1 MKVTNGNNVK
11 VHYKG
16 TLNDGSEFDNS
27 HVRGETL
34 NFKVGSAEL
43 LAGFSSAVV
52 GMTEG
57 QVKSFTLTSNDA
69 YGDYDP
75 NAIAMAPKTAFP
87 DGFEFNVGSQ
97 VEGTAPNGR
106 PFLAKIKAFDGAEVT
121 LDVNHPLAG
130 QDLTFEVELV
140 SIDTDAKTTDVEND

>member
-34 NFKVGSAEL
+34 NFKVGSDQL
-43 LAGFSSAVV
+43 LSGFSNALV

-57 QVKSFTLTSNDA
+57 QVKSFTLTSAEA
-69 YGDYDP
+69 YGEYDP
-75 NAIAMAPKTAFP
+75 NAVATAPKTAFP
-87 DGFEFNVGSQ
+87 EDFEFNVGSQ

-106 PFLAKIKAFDGAEVT
+106 PFLAKIKAFDDNEVT

-130 QDLTFEVELV
+130 EDLTFEVELV
-140 SIDTDAKTTDVEND
+140 EIETTETTDND

>member
-27 HVRGETL
+27 HARGETL
-34 NFKVGSAEL
+34 NFKVGSDQL
-43 LAGFSSAVV
+43 LAGFSNAVV

-57 QVKSFTLTSNDA
+57 QVKSFTLTSTDA
-69 YGDYDP
+69 YGAYDP
-75 NAIAMAPKTAFP
+75 NAIATAPKTAFP
-87 DGFEFNVGSQ
+87 ADFEFNVGGQ

-106 PFLAKIKAFDGAEVT
+106 PFLAKIKAFDDNEVT

-130 QDLTFEVELV
+130 EDLTFEVQLEQ
-140 SIDTDAKTTDVEND
+140 IEDTETTESD